1 MALRNLGADF
11 ERYRVVEFDK
21 YAIASYNAVHGTDF
35 PTMDIQDVH
44 GEDLT
49 DDDSDKYTTIMT
61 YSFPCFTGD
70 TLVLT
75 QDGYKCIKDIK
86 VGEYVY
92 THKNRFRQ
100 VTESKET
107 GNHTII
113 NVRTSAQSV
122 SCTKNHLFYTSRMD
136 KSVVYEWENNK
147 AKYVRT
153 DYSIK
158 DESWKRADELEDGDY
173 VLYPYIMEE
182 IPYFSDDENLW
193 YIAGRYLADGSWRK
207 PERNKHGKITI
218 SCNEKKLNE
227 LEKRVKNTGMKYKTR
242 KGTTCLELDIYE
254 ESFRTLI
261 RNDLGV
267 GSKGKFVS
275 YNILALPKNLLQQFL
290 DGYISGD
297 GTITNDGVRFYSV
310 NQKIITAIQ
319 QMCCKLYK
327 VIPSITLI
335 KEKEKKV
342 ICGVECNANDYY
354 SGFYNLNAK
363 YHSAFRMIDG
373 RMWVKYK
380 ATSEKTPEMT
390 FEISVDED
398 HSFTANGNGVHNCTD
413 ISVAGQMKGL
423 AEGSGTRSSLLWEC
437 RRILD
442 EMNTIERLP
451 EILLLENVTAI
462 HSQDNMPHF
471 QKWLDFL
478 ETLGYSSF
486 VQDLNASDYGI
497 AQNRDRTFVVS
508 ILGEWNYHFPEP
520 IELTTCIEDYFE
532 DLTDEQALQLVV
544 KSDKALKLL
553 KELDDEDKLE

>member
-35 PTMDIQDVH
+35 PTMDICDVH

-86 VGEYVY
+86 VGEYVLSHDNQY
-92 THKNRFRQ
+92 HKVVCSEKTGIKNICQ
-100 VTESKET
+100 IKGMGIHEIKCTE
-107 GNHTII
+107 NH
-113 NVRTSAQSV
+113 Q
-122 SCTKNHLFYTSRMD
+122 F
-136 KSVVYEWENNK
+136 
-147 AKYVRT
+147 YVR
-153 DYSIK
+153 
-158 DESWKRADELEDGDY
+158 
-173 VLYPYIMEE
+173 
-182 IPYFSDDENLW
+182 
-193 YIAGRYLADGSWRK
+193 
-207 PERNKHGKITI
+207 
-218 SCNEKKLNE
+218 
-227 LEKRVKNTGMKYKTR
+227 KRVKYYPR
-242 KGTTCLELDIYE
+242 LENGKRGYYRRFEKPEWKPLNEIDKNYY
-254 ESFRTLI
+254 
-261 RNDLGV
+261 LGV
-267 GSKGKFVS
+267 AINQNAVMPDFISDSLRSSHSFW
-275 YNILALPKNLLQQFL
+275 
-290 DGYISGD
+290 YIVGRYVGD
-297 GTITNDGVRFYSV
+297 GWFNNGITFICGNERKIEELLTHLDNCGFQYSV
-310 NQKIITAIQ
+310 NDGRTCLRVRIQSKELFNVCNLFGHGASDKYIASFMFDMPERYIKSFIRGYFCSDGSYQGNRYHIASINPTLIYGTAQLIAKAYKQPYSIYKTKRKPTCVIEGRTVNQKDSWEVVWKKDVRKQDNAFYEDGYVWFPIQ
-319 QMCCKLYK
+319 
-327 VIPSITLI
+327 SITDL
-335 KEKEKKV
+335 KQTEDV
-342 ICGVECNANDYY
+342 YDLTVED
-354 SGFYNLNAK
+354 S
-363 YHSAFRMIDG
+363 
-373 RMWVKYK
+373 
-380 ATSEKTPEMT
+380 
-390 FEISVDED
+390 
-398 HSFTANGNGVHNCTD
+398 HSFTANGVIAHNCTD

-462 HSQDNMPHF
+462 HSQENKPHF

-478 ETLGYSSF
+478 ESLGYSNF

-508 ILGEWNYHFPEP
+508 ILGEWNYKFPKP

-544 KSDKALKLL
+544 KSQKALDLL
-553 KELDDEDKLE
+553 VELDENGKLE